1 MCVGNFIETNSEVYV
16 IAEIGNNHNGDMNN
30 LFKLI
35 DCAKDAKVDCVK
47 FQMRD
52 LNSLYRK
59 QTLNSQGDDL
69 GVEYILDL
77 LEKFDM
83 TFEQHKEVKK
93 YVDSLNLDYLCTPWD
108 IPSLEKLES
117 MNVSQYKVASAD
129 FHNLF
134 LIDKIIET
142 KKPFIMSTGMSTE
155 DDIKDVLNHI
165 KNNDIENFA
174 VLHCNSTYPAPL
186 EDLNLKYINELKKL
200 TTHVGYSGHERG
212 INASIA
218 AASLGAS
225 IIERHITLDRKMEG
239 PDHAASL
246 TFEEFSSLVRAI
258 RDVSKSLGQNKRI
271 VSQGELMN
279 RENLGK
285 SLVAKCNI
293 NKGEKITS
301 NHINIKSP
309 GLGLSPLKYQDL
321 IGMNAKRDIEVDDY
335 FISNDLSIK
344 KTIKKDFKFKR
355 PYGIPV
361 RYHDYMKF
369 TKIFNNLDFVEFHF
383 SEKDLKKSYS
393 KDLPKKSNLGFA
405 VHAPEL
411 FEDSR
416 LLDLCTEDKQYRDFS
431 IDCMKR
437 VIETTN
443 DLKDIFSTQT
453 NPCIITNIGGFSMD
467 DNVDTD
473 TMEKFYENFNDS
485 VSKLDK
491 SGVNI
496 VPQTNAPFPWHF
508 GGQRYQNLM
517 LDVKSIERICSENE
531 LQICLDVSHSSL
543 FCNHARIK
551 IDDFISKIGHLV
563 AHLHI
568 SDSRGTNGEGL
579 QLNDGT
585 SNMTLICEAL
595 NKHCQEVPFI
605 PEIWQGHKNDG
616 EGFAYALSEL
626 QKNL

>member
-1 MCVGNFIETNSEVYV
+1 MGNFIDSTSKVYV
-16 IAEIGNNHNGDMNN
+16 IAEIGNNHNGDMDKV
-30 LFKLI
+30 FKLI
-35 DCAKDAKVDCVK
+35 DNANAAKVDCVK

-52 LNSLYRK
+52 LKSLYRK
-59 QTLNSQGDDL
+59 QTLSSEGDDL
-69 GVEYILDL
+69 GVEYILNL
-77 LEKFDM
+77 LERFDM
-83 TFEQHKEVKK
+83 SFEQHKEVKD
-93 YVDSLNLDYLCTPWD
+93 YVDSLGLDYLCTPWD

-117 MNVSQYKVASAD
+117 MGVKQYKVASAD

-134 LIDKIIET
+134 LIDEIIKT
-142 KKPFIMSTGMSTE
+142 DKPFILSTGMSTE
-155 DDIKDVLNHI
+155 KEIKTVLSHI
-165 KNNDIENFA
+165 KSKSKENYA
-174 VLHCNSTYPAPL
+174 LLHCNSTYPAPL
-186 EDLNLKYINELKKL
+186 EDLNLNFISELKKM
-200 TTHVGYSGHERG
+200 TKYVGYSGHERG

-218 AASLGAS
+218 ATSLGAT

-246 TFEEFSSLVRAI
+246 TFEEFSTLVKAI
-258 RDVSKSLGQNKRI
+258 KDVSKSLGENKRI

-285 SLVAKCNI
+285 SLVAKSKI
-293 NKGEKITS
+293 LKGDKITS

-309 GLGLSPLKYQDL
+309 GLGLSPLKYQSL
-321 IGMNAKRDIEVDDY
+321 IGLRAKRDIEIDDY
-335 FISNDLSIK
+335 FISNDLSMERNLSRS
-344 KTIKKDFKFKR
+344 FKFNR

-361 RYHDYMKF
+361 RYHDFKKF
-369 TKIFNNLDFVEFHF
+369 TKLFKGVDFVEFHF

-393 KDLPKKSNLGFA
+393 KDLPKKSNIGFA

-416 LLDLCTEDKQYRDFS
+416 LLDLCTNDKKYRDFS

-437 VIETTN
+437 VIETTH
-443 DLKDIFSTQT
+443 DLKDIFSTQV

-467 DNVDTD
+467 DNVDNNTL
-473 TMEKFYENFNDS
+473 EKFYSNFNDS
-485 VSKLDK
+485 ISRLDK
-491 SGVNI
+491 TGVNI

-517 LDVKSIERICSENE
+517 LDVKSIERICSEND

-543 FCNHARIK
+543 FCNHAGIK
-551 IDDFISKIGHLV
+551 IDDFIAKIGHLV

-568 SDSRGTNGEGL
+568 SDSKGTNGEGL

-585 SNMTLICEAL
+585 SDMSLVCQTLNE
-595 NKHCQEVPFI
+595 HCKNIPFI

-626 QKNL
+626 ENNL